1 MEFFKKTTHLDFMR
15 ARWYTA
21 AISATLVIGSFLSL
35 AINGLHLGLDFTGG
49 VQVEAKYTV
58 PADLNQIRSQL
69 AHAGFVENEVKT
81 YGSSYDVLI
90 TLPAMKDTTAVG
102 SSQTDAQTK
111 LQAQITQALPNAQI
125 QQFNI
130 VGAEVGKEL
139 FTKGALAMFVS
150 LLAILVY
157 ISFRFEYRF
166 ALSAILALIHDP
178 ILILGMF
185 SLFHIQFDLIAF
197 AALLTVIGY
206 SLNDTIVVFDRVREN
221 FRKVRKGTSLE
232 IMNLSIN
239 QTLSRT
245 IMTSG
250 LTLLAVLALLFY
262 GGPVLH
268 GFAIALLIGILI
280 GTYSSIYVAG
290 ALAIAFGL
298 KRADF
303 LPKAKN
309 ALQDDLP

>member
-1 MEFFKKTTHLDFMR
+1 MEFFKKTTNIDFMR
-15 ARWYTA
+15 ARWWTA
-21 AISATLVIGSFLSL
+21 VISALLLLGSCLTL

-49 VQVEAKYTV
+49 VQVEANYPV
-58 PADLNQIRSQL
+58 PADLNKIRRELSQ
-69 AHAGFVENEVKT
+69 AGFNESEVKT
-81 YGSSYDVLI
+81 YGSVRDVLI
-90 TLPAMKDTTAVG
+90 TLPTPK
-102 SSQTDAQTK
+102 SSANTINNTDQQTQ
-111 LQAQITQALPNAQI
+111 LQDKIAQALPGAQI
-125 QQFNI
+125 QQFSV

-139 FTKGALAMFVS
+139 FTKGSLALFVS
-150 LLAILVY
+150 LLAILIY

-166 ALSAILALIHDP
+166 AISAILALIHDP
-178 ILILGMF
+178 VLILGMF

-197 AALLTVIGY
+197 AAVLTVIGY

-221 FRKVRKGTSLE
+221 FRKVRKGTPLE

-250 LTLLAVLALLFY
+250 LTLLAVIALLIY
-262 GGPVLH
+262 GGPVLF
-268 GFAIALLIGILI
+268 GFSLALLIGIII

-298 KRADF
+298 QRADF
-303 LPKAKN
+303 LPKQKA

>member
-1 MEFFKKTTHLDFMR
+1 MEFFKKVTNIDFMR
-15 ARWYTA
+15 ARWWTA
-21 AISATLVIGSFLSL
+21 GISAVLVIGSCLTL
-35 AINGLHLGLDFTGG
+35 AINGLYLGLDFTGG
-49 VQVEAKYTV
+49 VQVEANYSA
-58 PADLNQIRSQL
+58 PADLGQIRKQL
-69 AHAGFVENEVKT
+69 EQAGFHENEVKT
-81 YGSSYDVLI
+81 YGSTRDVLI
-90 TLPAMKDTTAVG
+90 TLPTPKQAAATTTD
-102 SSQTDAQTK
+102 SNQQTQ
-111 LQAQITQALPNAQI
+111 LQAQLVQALPGAQI
-125 QQFNI
+125 QQFSV

-139 FTKGALAMFVS
+139 FTKGALALFVS
-150 LLAILVY
+150 LLAILIY

-166 ALSAILALIHDP
+166 AISAILALIHDP
-178 ILILGMF
+178 VLILGMF

-197 AALLTVIGY
+197 AAVLTVIGY

-221 FRKVRKGTSLE
+221 FRKVRKGTPLE

-250 LTLLAVLALLFY
+250 LTLLAVVALLIY
-262 GGPVLH
+262 GGPVLF
-268 GFAIALLIGILI
+268 GFSIALLIGILI

-290 ALAIAFGL
+290 ALAVAFGL
-298 KRADF
+298 QRADF